1 MKKIGN
7 KDPRINASVFSLKH
21 YILIFCAM
29 VFLCGTYIALY
40 FIQVN
45 LTIPIYIFLS
55 MVTYIF
61 VMSAGICLIFAIIKK
76 KAMEPV
82 QKLSIAAQQVAA
94 GDFSIRLEPYR
105 ADGLKDELEVL
116 FDDFN
121 TMAAELESTEMLK
134 TDFVSNVSHELKT
147 PLSVIQNYATIIE
160 NENISENDRREY
172 AKKISNAANKLT
184 TLTSNILMLSR
195 LDNQKILPTLLVFN
209 LSESISSSIL
219 EFDNLLD
226 GKNINVY
233 INLDQS
239 IMIKS
244 DKQLLSIVWNN
255 LLSNAIKFTP
265 EGGDIS
271 VTLLRKGGMANI
283 IISDN
288 GCGMDEKN
296 LKHIFDKFYQA
307 ESSRTVQGNG
317 LGLALVKKV
326 IEIIDGSI
334 TVNSKI
340 NEGSTFTIILPIM

>member
-1 MKKIGN
+1 MKKIEN

-21 YILIFCAM
+21 YILIFSAI

-45 LTIPIYIFLS
+45 LNIPIYIFLS
-55 MVTYIF
+55 MVAYIF

-82 QKLSIAAQQVAA
+82 QKLSKAAQQVAA

-160 NENISENDRREY
+160 NENISENDRREF

-195 LDNQKILPTLLVFN
+195 LDNQKILPTLSVFN

-265 EGGDIS
+265 EGGGIS
-271 VTLLRKGGMANI
+271 VTLLRKGGLANI

-334 TVNSKI
+334 TVDSKI

>member
-1 MKKIGN
+1 MKKIEN

-21 YILIFCAM
+21 YILIFSAI

-82 QKLSIAAQQVAA
+82 QKLSKAAQQVAA

-160 NENISENDRREY
+160 NENISENDRREF

-195 LDNQKILPTLLVFN
+195 LDNQKILPTLSVFN

-265 EGGDIS
+265 EGGGIS
-271 VTLLRKGGMANI
+271 VTLLRKGGLANI

-334 TVNSKI
+334 TVDSKI

>member
-1 MKKIGN
+1 MKKIEN

-21 YILIFCAM
+21 YILIFSAI

-55 MVTYIF
+55 MVAYIF

-82 QKLSIAAQQVAA
+82 QKLSKAAQQVAA

-160 NENISENDRREY
+160 NENISENDRREF

-195 LDNQKILPTLLVFN
+195 LDNQKILPTLSVFN

-265 EGGDIS
+265 EGGGIS
-271 VTLLRKGGMANI
+271 VTLLRKGGLANI

-334 TVNSKI
+334 TVDSKI